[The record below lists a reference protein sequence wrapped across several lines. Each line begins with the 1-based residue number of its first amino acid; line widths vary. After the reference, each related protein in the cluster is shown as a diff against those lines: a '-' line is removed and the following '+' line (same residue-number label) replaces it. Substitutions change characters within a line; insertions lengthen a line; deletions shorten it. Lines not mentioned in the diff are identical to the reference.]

1 MVPQAAAQGNDPLPH
16 SAAVDNTR
24 GHARAVPAV
33 AAALR
38 ELLAHDIET
47 WPQHGFRA
55 RKERTVRTVLEGELG
70 GVPVH
75 IKVFRP
81 DTFADHARDLWRGP
95 RGGRE
100 CDNLVRARALG
111 LPTVE
116 PLAHGQGRAG
126 DRPRSFVVTRTA
138 AGVPFR
144 FDLGAAD
151 LARTGA
157 LLRNVHDRG
166 MAPDD
171 LHPGNLLV
179 DTSGG
184 LHLLDLTSVRHAGEL
199 DLRRRA
205 RALAFFCHELDG
217 GALDPIA
224 APLLRGYLDAG
235 AQPLPGLEAELR
247 LATHRWRAAAL
258 PQFGRRAFRPCRH
271 TEVPPHRRG
280 LARWCWHLGGADPAL
295 RAQCEQ
301 FAAAPPAPHKS
312 GRRGAVWLLE
322 ALAVKDRDAGKAR
335 RLWQAHYWL
344 LFAQV
349 PAPTP
354 VALRRR
360 AGQGQVF
367 AQRLSGPSL
376 QAELA
381 AGRLDRPALLAAA
394 AALGTAV
401 GRLHAHGLGNRDL
414 KFDNLV
420 RDPATATVAM
430 VDLDGVRR
438 RSADETRGRGAD
450 LGRLLAAFRGAGEPA
465 GRAALTTFLRAY
477 RRAHRALLQHP
488 PLRRVLRAAERRAL
502 EWASAHRQ
510 TGNSA

>member
-16 SAAVDNTR
+16 STAVDNTR
-24 GHARAVPAV
+24 GRARAMPAV

-38 ELLAHDIET
+38 ELLAHDVEA
-47 WPQHGFRA
+47 WPGLGFQVH
-55 RKERTVRTVLEGELG
+55 KQRTVRTVLAGTLG

-75 IKVFRP
+75 IKVFRA
-81 DTFADHARDLWRGP
+81 DTFADHARDLLRGP
-95 RGGRE
+95 RGSRE
-100 CDNLVRARALG
+100 CRNLVLARAIG
-111 LPTVE
+111 VPTVE
-116 PLAHGQGRAG
+116 PLACGEARAG

-138 AGVPFR
+138 PGAPFR
-144 FDLGAAD
+144 FELGPAD
-151 LARTGA
+151 LVRTGA
-157 LLRNVHDRG
+157 LLRTIHDRG

-179 DTSGG
+179 GAAG
-184 LHLLDLTSVRHAGEL
+184 ELHLLDLTSVRHAGEL

-217 GALDPIA
+217 GALDPVA
-224 APLLRGYLDAG
+224 APLLQGYRDAG
-235 AQPLPGLEAELR
+235 PAALPGLDAELR
-247 LATHRWRAAAL
+247 LATHRWRADAL

-271 TEVPPHRRG
+271 TEVSAHRRG
-280 LARWCWHLGGADPAL
+280 LPRWCWHLSASLPDL

-301 FAAAPPAPHKS
+301 FAAAPPPPHKS
-312 GRRGAVWLLE
+312 GRRGAVWLLDE
-322 ALAVKDRDAGKAR
+322 LAVKDRDAGKAR

-349 PAPTP
+349 PTPTP

-360 AGQGQVF
+360 NGRGQVF
-367 AQRLSGPSL
+367 VRRLPGPTL
-376 QAELA
+376 RAELA
-381 AGRLDRPALLAAA
+381 ANRLDRPTLLAVATD
-394 AALGTAV
+394 LGNSV

-420 RDPATATVAM
+420 REPGTGAVHM

-450 LGRLLAAFRGAGEPA
+450 LGRLLAAWRGAGEPA
-465 GRAALTTFLRAY
+465 GRAAVTAFLRAY
-477 RRAHRALLQHP
+477 LRAHGNLLQQP
-488 PLRRVLRAAERRAL
+488 PLRRVLLATERRAR

-510 TGNSA
+510 AADRS